1 VCRHCDPSHQGW
13 KRAGRLAG
21 HDSVVQAQEAAL
33 GQEQART
40 TAMEPPM
47 GETRGAVLGLL
58 LGALSFSLM
67 TVCVKGAGARLP
79 VAEVVLARGLVSVA
93 LSWWMLRR
101 AAISPWGRRRR
112 VLATRGVLGSIAL
125 ACVYGAVT
133 RLPLATATLLQ
144 YLYPTFTAMIA
155 WLSLGE
161 LLSRRILLAC
171 GCGWLGVLVIARGV
185 SPIGLGATLAPVPS
199 VLLQGAAAQAAGIGV
214 VLAVAGALLT
224 ALAYVSV
231 RELGRSEEPLVI
243 VFWFPLM
250 AVPLSLPFVLLDPV
264 LPNGSEWIWLL
275 GVGLFTQLGQIGLTH
290 GLTRLPAAR
299 ATTIGYVQVAF
310 AALWGWLWF
319 GESIGPATGLG
330 ALLILIAALLSR

>member
-1 VCRHCDPSHQGW
+1 MTKTPGPEQ
-13 KRAGRLAG
+13 
-21 HDSVVQAQEAAL
+21 DSA
-33 GQEQART
+33 
-40 TAMEPPM
+40 
-47 GETRGAVLGLL
+47 AVLSLL
-58 LGALSFSLM
+58 WAAFCFSLM

-101 AAISPWGRRRR
+101 AAINPWGRRRR
-112 VLATRGVLGSIAL
+112 LLATRGLLGSVAL

-144 YLYPTFTAMIA
+144 YLYPTFTALIA

-161 LLSRRILLAC
+161 LLSRRTLLAC
-171 GCGWLGVLVIARGV
+171 GCGWLGVLVVAHGI
-185 SPIGLGATLAPVPS
+185 SPTAIGLSLGPASMPPLVWP
-199 VLLQGAAAQAAGIGV
+199 AAEPLIGV
-214 VLAVAGALLT
+214 LLAVAGALLT

-231 RELGRSEEPLVI
+231 RELGRSEQPLVI

-250 AVPLSLPFVLLDPV
+250 AVPLSLPWVLQHPV
-264 LPNGSEWIWLL
+264 WPHGLEWLWLL

-310 AALWGWLWF
+310 AALWGRLLF
-319 GESIGPATGLG
+319 GEAISSATGIG
-330 ALLILIAALLSR
+330 ALLILAAALLSR

>member
-1 VCRHCDPSHQGW
+1 MTAWGDP
-13 KRAGRLAG
+13 REL
-21 HDSVVQAQEAAL
+21 AL
-33 GQEQART
+33 GREGNQI
-40 TAMEPPM
+40 TAMELPAQ
-47 GETRGAVLGLL
+47 ETQSAVLGLL

-67 TVCVKGAGARLP
+67 TVCVKGAGVRLP
-79 VAEVVLARGLVSVA
+79 VAELVLARGLMCVA

-112 VLATRGVLGSIAL
+112 LLATRGVLGSIAL

-144 YLYPTFTAMIA
+144 YLYPTFTALIA

-171 GCGWLGVLVIARGV
+171 GCGWLGVLVVARGV
-185 SPIGLGATLAPVPS
+185 GPIGLGTTLTPVQP
-199 VLLQGAAAQAAGIGV
+199 VLLHGAAQAAGIGV

-231 RELGRSEEPLVI
+231 RELGRSEAPLVI

-250 AVPLSLPFVLLDPV
+250 SVPLSLPFVLLDPV
-264 LPNGSEWIWLL
+264 LPNGSELIWLV

-319 GESIGPATGLG
+319 GESIGPGTGLG